1 MLLIVA
7 WRVNFLLHMS
17 RIMPDISYEFFFEPS
32 EWKAGYIAATRDRKY
47 PSTPPTL
54 QKMMGYIAKLGGHLG
69 RKNDPDPGSTVI
81 WKGICKLTKMRMLG
95 IYLDQKHIQK
105 QIKLSQKL
113 MRKSMSAPLR

>member
-1 MLLIVA
+1 
-7 WRVNFLLHMS
+7 MS

-81 WKGICKLTKMRMLG
+81 WKGICKLTNYADAWDLFGPEAHTKT
-95 IYLDQKHIQK
+95 D
-105 QIKLSQKL
+105 
-113 MRKSMSAPLR
+113 